1 MPDDG
6 MMSRRT
12 FLQCAGVAATATVS
26 GPVWAAFLPEG
37 TDVAKLVDAGYE
49 KKFVS
54 CFMCGAG
61 CGMTALEKK
70 TGDGKEVLL
79 LPNAQHPQRGYC
91 GRGASALWIWN
102 HPLRIGKPLKRVG
115 ERGEGRFEEVSWD
128 TALDE
133 IAAKLKANVA
143 AKGERS
149 VVYTAHDLLANAQ
162 IAGYALG
169 TPNAISHA
177 STCSTP
183 GGVARRWTYAAP
195 YDHQRRVDPDYENC
209 RYVMFFGR
217 TLQASMG
224 AAHRLSQARANG
236 TLKAVYV
243 DPRRPDQAFAQ
254 SEWVPILPGTDAA
267 LALAMSR
274 EIVATGLADLKF
286 LAAHTNAPLLVRDD
300 GTPLTSAV
308 VRGDKEESLFAI
320 WDAKANA
327 LAFQGVKRNDKGVAT
342 EFVATA
348 GVEPALEYAGE
359 VALASGEK
367 VKAQTAWLLVKQR
380 METYT
385 AEKSAEITGIDA
397 ATIRRLA
404 KEFATQGGVA
414 DDGWYLSRNGNDT
427 DVARTLLLLNA
438 IVGNADRK
446 GGLAFSRGAG
456 LNLIGVDAAA
466 KKVTLPTVEF
476 ALEDTKRI
484 DTIAYP
490 EAFGTFQVAIDALLT
505 GQPYPISTVFAVGTT
520 LVHREANAPRLIE
533 ALKKL
538 DLFVVLD
545 LLPQDVTDYADYV
558 LPPTFFLE
566 REEVSDVKWTMA
578 AALQKS
584 SAVLPAPKGIDG
596 RDDLWIL
603 LEIVRRAYPE
613 RALRV
618 GYGAEQAEPHGF
630 AHFKEAMEHK
640 MLANCLKGWTGAE
653 ADVAKRVEKDF
664 ATQGFAVLGEKRY
677 DELPYK
683 KPFDTPS
690 GKIEIYALRPAQ
702 NAALRKLKADPLPD
716 YRPVTAYARPQAPDE
731 FYVVSGKSMSNS
743 SGTAAFVAPARATG
757 DRTVWMNP
765 ADGKR
770 LGIANGDA
778 IELTGLDTK
787 ERATAPVQITHRVRP
802 GVLFVYAFSGGYR
815 GRALQKDAR
824 FAFMGEGINPNR
836 LSPGRAEPITGAL
849 ANNFSVKVR
858 KA

>member
-6 MMSRRT
+6 RMSRRS
-12 FLQCAGVAATATVS
+12 FLQYAGVTATATAT

-37 TDVAKLVDAGYE
+37 TDTAKLVDAGYQ
-49 KKFVS
+49 KKFVT

-61 CGMTALEKK
+61 CGLTALEKRVD
-70 TGDGKEVLL
+70 DGKEVLL
-79 LPNAQHPQRGYC
+79 LPNAAHPQRGYC

-102 HPLRIGKPLKRVG
+102 HPLRIAQPRKRVG
-115 ERGEGRFEEVSWD
+115 ERGEGKFVEVSWD

-149 VVYTAHDLLANAQ
+149 VVYTAHDLLPNAQ

-224 AAHRLSQARANG
+224 AAHRLAQARANG

-267 LALAMSR
+267 LALAMTR
-274 EIVATGLADLKF
+274 EIVATGRADLKF
-286 LAAHTNAPLLVRDD
+286 VAAHTNAPLLIRDD
-300 GTPLTSAV
+300 GTPLTAAA
-308 VRGDKEESLFAI
+308 VRGDKEESLFAV
-320 WDAKANA
+320 WDAKAGA
-327 LAFQGVKRNDKGVAT
+327 VAFQGVKRNEKGVAT
-342 EFVATA
+342 EFVTA
-348 GVEPALEYAGE
+348 SGTEPALEYAGE
-359 VALASGEK
+359 VTLAGGEK
-367 VKAQTAWLLVKQR
+367 IRVQTAWLLLTQR
-380 METYT
+380 IERYT
-385 AEKSAEITGIDA
+385 PEAAAAITGIDA

-404 KEFATQGGVA
+404 QEFATQGGVA
-414 DDGWYLSRNGNDT
+414 DDGWYLARNGNDT
-427 DVARTLLLLNA
+427 DVARSLLVLNA
-438 IVGNADRK
+438 VVGNADRK

-456 LNLIGVDAAA
+456 LNLVGLDAAA

-476 ALEDTKRI
+476 PLEDTRRI

-490 EAFGTFQVAIDALLT
+490 ESFGTFQAAVDAVHT

-533 ALKKL
+533 ALQKL
-538 DLFVVLD
+538 DLLVVVD

-558 LPPTFFLE
+558 LPSNFFLE

-578 AALQKS
+578 AALQRS
-584 SAVLPAPKGIDG
+584 DAVLPAPKGVDG

-603 LEIVRRAYPE
+603 LEIVRRAYPD
-613 RALRV
+613 RAARV
-618 GYGAEQAEPHGF
+618 GYGAEQAQPQGF
-630 AHFKEAMEHK
+630 AHFKEAIEHR
-640 MLANCLKGWTGAE
+640 MLANCLKGWTTAGT
-653 ADVAKRVEKDF
+653 DVGKRVEQDF
-664 ATQGFAVLGEKRY
+664 AAQGYSLLGEKRY

-690 GKIEIYALRPAQ
+690 GKIELYALRPAQ
-702 NAALRKLKADPLPD
+702 VAALRKLKADPLPD
-716 YRPVTAYARPQAPDE
+716 YRPVTAYQLPRAADE

-757 DRTVWMNP
+757 DRSVWMNP

-770 LGIANGDA
+770 LGIADGDT
-778 IELTGLDTK
+778 IELTGLDTR
-787 ERATAPVQITHRVRP
+787 EQATAGVRLTHRVRP
-802 GVLFVYAFSGGYR
+802 GVLFAYAFSGGYR
-815 GRALQKDAR
+815 ARALGDAR
-824 FAFMGEGINPNR
+824 FAFMREGINPNR